1 MYSKDYLCPECGGLL
16 TDDNLYCENC
26 QKEFEPWECANTLKT
41 LEEDYREQKAIN
53 RFYGLED

>member
-1 MYSKDYLCPECGGLL
+1 MYSKDYLCPECGGFL

-26 QKEFEPWECANTLKT
+26 QKEFELWECANTLKT

>member
-26 QKEFEPWECANTLKT
+26 QKEFESWECANTLKT
-41 LEEDYREQKAIN
+41 IEEDHREQKAID

>member
-1 MYSKDYLCPECGGLL
+1 MNNKDYLCPVCGELL

-41 LEEDYREQKAIN
+41 LDEDYREQKAVN

>member
-1 MYSKDYLCPECGGLL
+1 MYSKDYLCLECGGLL

-41 LEEDYREQKAIN
+41 LEEDHREQKAID